1 MILEVKN
8 LSKSFG
14 GREILKDVSFSLDK
28 GDILGFIGPNGA
40 GKSTTIKCIL
50 GLNSLT
56 KGTVIIDGH
65 DITKEFSKAMVKVGA
80 IVENPDLYMYLSGKQ
95 NLRLIANYY
104 DGVNGDKIKEVVK
117 LVGLENRIN
126 DKVSKYSLGMKQRLG
141 IAAALLNDPDLLIL
155 DEPTNGLDPEGIR
168 DLRNLLKKLAKDKNI
183 GILISSH
190 NLAELESFCSS
201 YCIIQNGKIISQ
213 TTAKDLKKDDDS
225 VYTIMLDKTR
235 GVKKALG
242 IEVDVVSDDEIRIHA
257 QKEEIP
263 DVIAALVKNEFK
275 IYSVTED
282 ELSLEDAFLKKT
294 GGNKID

>member
-56 KGTVIIDGH
+56 KGTVLIDGH

-104 DGVNGDKIKEVVK
+104 DGINGKKIEDVVK

-263 DVIAALVKNEFK
+263 DIISALVKNDFR

>member
-56 KGTVIIDGH
+56 KGTVLIDGH

-104 DGVNGDKIKEVVK
+104 DGINGKKIEDVIK

-263 DVIAALVKNEFK
+263 DIISALVKNEFR

>member
-56 KGTVIIDGH
+56 KGTVLIDGH

-104 DGVNGDKIKEVVK
+104 DGINGKKIEDVIK

-263 DVIAALVKNEFK
+263 DIISTLVKNEFR

>member
-1 MILEVKN
+1 
-8 LSKSFG
+8 
-14 GREILKDVSFSLDK
+14 
-28 GDILGFIGPNGA
+28 
-40 GKSTTIKCIL
+40 
-50 GLNSLT
+50 
-56 KGTVIIDGH
+56 
-65 DITKEFSKAMVKVGA
+65 MVKVGA

-104 DGVNGDKIKEVVK
+104 DGINGEKNEDVVK

-213 TTAKDLKKDDDS
+213 ATAKDLKKDDDS

-263 DVIAALVKNEFK
+263 DIISTLVKNDFR

>member
-1 MILEVKN
+1 MYHLV
-8 LSKSFG
+8 
-14 GREILKDVSFSLDK
+14 LDK

-56 KGTVIIDGH
+56 KGTVLIDGH

-104 DGVNGDKIKEVVK
+104 DGINGKKIEDVVK

-263 DVIAALVKNEFK
+263 DIISTLVKNDFR

>member
-56 KGTVIIDGH
+56 KGTVLIDGH

-104 DGVNGDKIKEVVK
+104 DGINGKKIEDVIK

-263 DVIAALVKNEFK
+263 DIISALVKNEFR
-275 IYSVTED
+275 IYSVKED

>member
-56 KGTVIIDGH
+56 KGTVLIDG
-65 DITKEFSKAMVKVGA
+65 

-104 DGVNGDKIKEVVK
+104 DGINGKKIEDVVK

-263 DVIAALVKNEFK
+263 DIISALVKNEFR

>member
-14 GREILKDVSFSLDK
+14 GKEILKDVSFSLDK

-65 DITKEFSKAMVKVGA
+65 DITKEFSKAMVKVAA
-80 IVENPDLYMYLSGKQ
+80 IVEHPDLYMYLSGKQ

-104 DGVNGDKIKEVVK
+104 DGINGKKIEDVIK

-263 DVIAALVKNEFK
+263 DIISTLVKNDFR

>member
-104 DGVNGDKIKEVVK
+104 DGVNREKIEDVVK

-263 DVIAALVKNEFK
+263 DIISTLVKNDFR

>member
-56 KGTVIIDGH
+56 KGTVLIDGH

-104 DGVNGDKIKEVVK
+104 DGINGKKIEDVVK

-263 DVIAALVKNEFK
+263 DIISALVKNEFR

>member
-14 GREILKDVSFSLDK
+14 GKEILKDVSFSLDK

-56 KGTVIIDGH
+56 KGTVLIDGH

-104 DGVNGDKIKEVVK
+104 DGINGEKIEDVVK

-213 TTAKDLKKDDDS
+213 ATAKDLKKDDDS

-263 DVIAALVKNEFK
+263 DIISTLVKNDFR

>member
-14 GREILKDVSFSLDK
+14 GKEILKDVSFSLDK

-56 KGTVIIDGH
+56 KGTVLIDGH

-104 DGVNGDKIKEVVK
+104 DGINGEKIEDVVK

-263 DVIAALVKNEFK
+263 DIISTLVKNDFR

>member
-14 GREILKDVSFSLDK
+14 GKEILKDVSFSLDK

-56 KGTVIIDGH
+56 KGTVLIDGH

-104 DGVNGDKIKEVVK
+104 NGINGEKIEDVVK

-263 DVIAALVKNEFK
+263 DIISTLVKNDFR

>member
-56 KGTVIIDGH
+56 KGTVLIDGH

-104 DGVNGDKIKEVVK
+104 DGINGKKIEDVVK

-263 DVIAALVKNEFK
+263 DIISTLVKNEFR

>member
-14 GREILKDVSFSLDK
+14 GKEILKDVSFSLDK

-56 KGTVIIDGH
+56 KGTVLIDGH

-104 DGVNGDKIKEVVK
+104 DGINGEKIEDVVK

-263 DVIAALVKNEFK
+263 DIISTLVKNEFR

>member
-14 GREILKDVSFSLDK
+14 GKEILKDVSFSLDK

-56 KGTVIIDGH
+56 KGTVLIDGH

-104 DGVNGDKIKEVVK
+104 DGINGEKIEDVVK

-213 TTAKDLKKDDDS
+213 ATAKDLKKDDDS

-263 DVIAALVKNEFK
+263 DIISTLVKNEFR

>member
-14 GREILKDVSFSLDK
+14 GKEILKDVSFSLDK

-56 KGTVIIDGH
+56 KGTVLIDGH

-104 DGVNGDKIKEVVK
+104 DGVNGEKIEDVVK

-263 DVIAALVKNEFK
+263 DIISTLVKNEFR